1 MLKVEFLNMI
11 KEFRPYIDRLRSSGL
26 KPTRQRLSICKILFD
41 RKETFHFTI
50 EKLKKILEKNR
61 KKKISLATIYNTV
74 HVFKKKGYLKEIPL
88 KGNKTFFD
96 TNTEN
101 HHHFY
106 DEDSSQLIDIKNEKF
121 SISNLPS
128 APNGKKIKDIEI
140 TIRVANNNQKHK
152 NN

>member
-1 MLKVEFLNMI
+1 MEQFKFHRE
-11 KEFRPYIDRLRSSGL
+11 RLRTSGL
-26 KPTRQRLSICKILFD
+26 RPTKQRLAICKILFD

-50 EKLKKILEKNR
+50 EKLKKIAEKDSR
-61 KKKISLATIYNTV
+61 KKISLATLYNTV
-74 HVFKKKGYLKEIPL
+74 HAFKKSGYLKEISL

-96 TNTEN
+96 TNTKN

-106 DEDSSQLIDIKNEKF
+106 DEDSSQLIDIKNENV
-121 SISNLPS
+121 SINNLPS

-140 TIRVANNNQKHK
+140 TIRVASNNQKQR